1 MGKRFGCLLLA
12 GVALLTAGCGSGG
25 ELVNVEGSTA
35 MVQVMTVLQEV
46 YREKRPDVRVNI
58 SGTGSGAGIEAVL
71 SGVCEI
77 GLSSRELTAE
87 EAGRGAQAQTVALDG
102 IAVIVHP
109 SNPVRG
115 LSMAELAEL
124 FTGAV
129 TNWEQ
134 LGGEDRP
141 VAVYGR
147 EAGSGTRISFEEAAG
162 VRDRCAYTNEYC
174 STGDVAGNVAGN
186 PNSIGY
192 VSLSAVSGAVKA
204 VALDGA
210 ACEPEAVRD
219 GRYPISR
226 PMLLVTKRDGKISEA
241 ARDFLDFAL
250 SAEAERYIALAGAVP
265 PKREEMVK

>member
-1 MGKRFGCLLLA
+1 MGKRLGCMLLA
-12 GVALLTAGCGSGG
+12 ALALLAAGCGSGG
-25 ELVNVEGSTA
+25 QTVSVEGSTA
-35 MVQVMTVLQEV
+35 MVQVMSALQEA

-87 EAGRGAQAQTVALDG
+87 EAARGAEAQAVALDG

-109 SNPVRG
+109 SNPMTG
-115 LSMAELAEL
+115 LSMAELAEI

-129 TNWEQ
+129 TNWAQ

-147 EAGSGTRISFEEAAG
+147 EAGSGTRVSFEEAVG

-192 VSLSAVSGAVKA
+192 VSLAAVSEAVTA
-204 VALDGA
+204 VELDGA
-210 ACEPEAVRD
+210 ACGLETVRD
-219 GRYPISR
+219 GSYPIRR
-226 PMLLVTKRDGKISEA
+226 PMLLVTKRGGKLSKA
-241 ARDFLDFAL
+241 AREFLDLAL
-250 SAEAERYIALAGAVP
+250 STEAEAYISMAGAVP
-265 PKREEMVK
+265 PKERG